1 MLSFI
6 VFFARRE
13 RSYVWKPALDLS
25 NPRVAAALVPMMHS

>member
-13 RSYVWKPALDLS
+13 RRYVWAPALDLS
-25 NPRVAAALVPMMHS
+25 DTRVAAALVPMMHS